1 MLILAFLTKNEKCS
15 PLIAEYKFIIVFVTL
30 SLGLRKSFKKWLLTP
45 WVMSDSPEYDTPGRL
60 TLRSMIPLGDFY
72 ENLNNPAKS

>member
-30 SLGLRKSFKKWLLTP
+30 SLGLCKSCKKWLLTP
-45 WVMSDSPEYDTPGRL
+45 WVMSDFPEYDTPGRL
-60 TLRSMIPLGDFY
+60 TLSSMIPLGDFY
-72 ENLNNPAKS
+72 EKFE